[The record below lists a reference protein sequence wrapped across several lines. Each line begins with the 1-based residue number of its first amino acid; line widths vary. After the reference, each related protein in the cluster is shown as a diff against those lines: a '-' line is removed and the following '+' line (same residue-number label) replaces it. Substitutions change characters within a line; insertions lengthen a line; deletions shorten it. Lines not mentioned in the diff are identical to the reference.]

1 MTMVSLVVPCYN
13 EEESIPAYYA
23 TVKKLFDNGLAHH
36 KLEIIFVDDG
46 SKDRTLE
53 VIKKYAHE
61 DKRVKYI
68 SFSRNFGKESAIYA
82 GLEHAKGEYIAV
94 MDVDLQD
101 PPCLLTEMLDCVE
114 RNEADI
120 VGTRR
125 VTRKGEP
132 PVRSFFARLFYK
144 SINNM
149 SDIPIVD
156 GARDYRLMTRKV
168 VDAIL
173 EVKEY
178 NRFSKGIFSWVG
190 FKTKWLEY
198 ENIERIA
205 GETKWSFFKLL
216 IYAVDGMVAFST
228 RPLIISAVVG
238 ILLSLIA
245 VASLIFIMLRRLLCG
260 DPVAGWAST
269 VSFILFTGGLQML
282 FVGIVGIYLSKTYL
296 ETKKRPIYILA
307 EDNISDNSETL
318 L

>member
-1 MTMVSLVVPCYN
+1 
-13 EEESIPAYYA
+13 
-23 TVKKLFDNGLAHH
+23 
-36 KLEIIFVDDG
+36 
-46 SKDRTLE
+46 
-53 VIKKYAHE
+53 
-61 DKRVKYI
+61 
-68 SFSRNFGKESAIYA
+68 
-82 GLEHAKGEYIAV
+82 

-101 PPCLLTEMLDCVE
+101 PPCLLTEMLDCIE
-114 RNEADI
+114 HNEADI

-144 SINNM
+144 SINKM

-245 VASLIFIMLRRLLCG
+245 VASLIFIMVRRLLCG

-269 VSFILFTGGLQML
+269 VSFILFTGGLQMF

-296 ETKKRPIYILA
+296 ETKKRPIYILN
-307 EDNISDNSETL
+307 EENISANSETL